1 MSSVTFAMKNKM
13 NLSIN
18 IAISSSLQIG
28 LFVTPVLVIAGWI
41 FDQPMTL
48 FFEDFETVVL
58 FASVFVVNYLIQDG
72 RSNWLEGVLLLVR
85 RYILV
90 SCNQLESKTNVLCLG
105 FVYHYLS
112 CILVPPCNISQQWLA
127 TPLNLYNPP
136 FLFSIQ
142 AYQYLVCFLLYSC
155 HLLSCSYSYRVFI
168 QSVHHSNSKRH
179 VVYQL
184 AFTYHVIF
192 IIW

>member
-1 MSSVTFAMKNKM
+1 MKNKM

-85 RYILV
+85 SY
-90 SCNQLESKTNVLCLG
+90 K
-105 FVYHYLS
+105 FV
-112 CILVPPCNISQQWLA
+112 
-127 TPLNLYNPP
+127 
-136 FLFSIQ
+136 
-142 AYQYLVCFLLYSC
+142 
-155 HLLSCSYSYRVFI
+155 
-168 QSVHHSNSKRH
+168 
-179 VVYQL
+179 
-184 AFTYHVIF
+184 
-192 IIW
+192 

>member
-1 MSSVTFAMKNKM
+1 MKNKM

-127 TPLNLYNPP
+127 TPLNLYTP
-136 FLFSIQ
+136 LS
-142 AYQYLVCFLLYSC
+142 CFLSK
-155 HLLSCSYSYRVFI
+155 HTNTLSVFSFI
-168 QSVHHSNSKRH
+168 LVI
-179 VVYQL
+179 
-184 AFTYHVIF
+184 FYHVHIHIEYSSKVYIIRIVKDMLF
-192 IIW
+192 IN